1 MHDYCW
7 NVSNAIHVFNQIIVS
22 VEETVVHEVVTLDT
36 RQSGRQL
43 RLTEFINE
51 LLIRKKLQRTRI
63 PNRPRLRSFET
74 YRGIVARQPPVI
86 RIDHIAALGFGNDAN
101 VLFPRL
107 GKDRAGALAVFVE
120 PANLFW
126 PAEKNHTEHERTH
139 SVRMGLSIREREG
152 AAPRA
157 TKYLPLFDTEMFA
170 DSLDIF
176 DEMPGRV
183 VVERSVRLASTSTAL
198 IEQNHTISFRIEE
211 AAVVR
216 KQTRAGAAVQKQN
229 RLPFRIAAL
238 LVIEFVNS

>member
-7 NVSNAIHVFNQIIVS
+7 SVSNAIHVFNQIIVS

-51 LLIRKKLQRTRI
+51 LLIRKKLQRARF
-63 PNRPRLRSFET
+63 PDRPCLRS
-74 YRGIVARQPPVI
+74 
-86 RIDHIAALGFGNDAN
+86 FGNDAN

-126 PAEKNHTEHERTH
+126 AAEKNPTEHERTH
-139 SVRMGLSIREREG
+139 SVRMRLSIGEREG

-176 DEMPGRV
+176 DEMPRRV
-183 VVERSVRLASTSTAL
+183 VVKRSVRLASTSTAL
-198 IEQNHTISFRIEE
+198 IEQNHTIGIPVEE

-216 KQTRAGAAVQKQN
+216 NQTRARPTVQKHN

-238 LVIEFVNS
+238 LVIEFVNSRHSKMAAVVRFYLGI